1 MTPINKLAAIV
12 LLLTLVIL
20 PTSGQQTA
28 EEWLNQGIALGNQG
42 KFDEAIQAFDEAIR
56 INPQLAEAW
65 NNKSNALKQL
75 NRTTEADAA
84 YAKARELGYAG

>member
-65 NNKSNALKQL
+65 YNK
-75 NRTTEADAA
+75 
-84 YAKARELGYAG
+84 G